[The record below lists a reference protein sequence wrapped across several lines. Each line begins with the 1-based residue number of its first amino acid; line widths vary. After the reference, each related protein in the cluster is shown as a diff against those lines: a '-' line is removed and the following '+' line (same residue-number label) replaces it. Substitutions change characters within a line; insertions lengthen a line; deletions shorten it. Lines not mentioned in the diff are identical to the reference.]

1 MTTDQLLRLRVAAA
15 RSGTAPATWGQQ
27 AIWDAVA
34 VLGADAPR
42 YNVALPLPVEPGR
55 PLPALLD
62 DLTGLLLLHDS
73 LRTRLLPDDSG
84 RLCQHLDGEG
94 ELPVVLRHGDRAD
107 ADALFAE
114 LLGQPFDTARR
125 WPLRIGLVEEDG
137 LVRHLVIVL
146 SHTATDGWGVRRLHQ
161 DLIDLAAGLTVD
173 RIRAL
178 RPALRPADEAVL
190 QHSPRG
196 RRRDE
201 AARRYWCER
210 LASGPRRLFE
220 PDAAAAAPDR
230 LLPNARL
237 HSPALAGAV
246 ALVAAGRGVS
256 SSSVLLAAA
265 AAQQARLSGS
275 PQALLQVVVNNR
287 FRPAAAQAV
296 STMAQEGLFQ
306 LSHADGPFSEVLGR
320 ARTAALTAY
329 RHAAYDKRLLDR
341 DIARL
346 GAEQG
351 RVADISCTFNDARI
365 TRADALPATD
375 DPGSGAVTLDRLR
388 QRTRLSWPVE
398 FPQRG
403 PAFTFAMDVVLTPD
417 ALELAMT
424 ADAALL
430 PRAGM
435 ESFLFGIEESV
446 VAEARALGH
455 E

>member
-1 MTTDQLLRLRVAAA
+1 MTTDQLLRLRVTAA

-73 LRTRLLPDDSG
+73 LRTRLLPDDTG
-84 RLCQHLDGEG
+84 RLHQHLDGEG
-94 ELPVVLRHGDRAD
+94 ELPVVLRHGDRAE

-125 WPLRIGLVEEDG
+125 WPLRVGLVEEDG
-137 LVRHLVIVL
+137 LVRHLLIVL

-178 RPALRPADEAVL
+178 RPALQPADEAL
-190 QHSPRG
+190 QQHSPRG

-220 PDAAAAAPDR
+220 PRTAAAPDR

-246 ALVAAGRGVS
+246 ARVAAGRGVS
-256 SSSVLLAAA
+256 GSSVLLAAA

-287 FRPAAAQAV
+287 FRPTAAQAV

-306 LSHADGPFSEVLGR
+306 LPQADGPFTEVLGR
-320 ARTAALTAY
+320 AGTAALTAY

-346 GAEQG
+346 RAERG
-351 RVADISCTFNDARI
+351 WVADLSCTFNDARI

-388 QRTRLSWPVE
+388 ERTRLTWPIE

-403 PAFTFAMDVVLTPD
+403 PAFSFAMDVVLTPD

-435 ESFLFGIEESV
+435 ESFLFGIEELV

-455 E
+455 D